1 MMTSSKSSKKEEVP
15 RCEQSQIRRALK
27 KEGIDSALVEQ
38 DIVAKA
44 ENDSIDRLI
53 QECERK
59 GLD

>member
-1 MMTSSKSSKKEEVP
+1 MMTSSKKEEVP
-15 RCEQSQIRRALK
+15 RCEQSQVRRALK
-27 KEGIDSALVEQ
+27 REAVDSALVEQ
-38 DIVAKA
+38 DIVVKA